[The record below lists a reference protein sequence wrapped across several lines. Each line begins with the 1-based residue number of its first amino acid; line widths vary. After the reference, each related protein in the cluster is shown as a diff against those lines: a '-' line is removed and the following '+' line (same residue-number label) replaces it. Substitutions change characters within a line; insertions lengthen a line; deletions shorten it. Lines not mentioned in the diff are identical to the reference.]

1 MTAKRNQTAITKYTK
16 LVNKHAGLFTL
27 AAVALVIIAIFLF
40 ADRGLIHFY
49 NSYRDKENLLQE
61 IEKLEKKKEQLLI
74 EINKLENDPKEIEKI
89 AREKYNMKKKDEK
102 IYQVE
107 MDKEE

>member
-1 MTAKRNQTAITKYTK
+1 MATNKYQTAISRYTK
-16 LVNKHAGLFTL
+16 LVKQHSGLFTL
-27 AAVALVIIAIFLF
+27 AAVALIIITIFLF

-49 NSYRDKENLLQE
+49 NSYRDKQNLLEE
-61 IEKLEKKKEQLLI
+61 IEQLEKKKEQLLI
-74 EINKLENDPKEIEKI
+74 EIEKLENDPQEIEKI

-107 MDKEE
+107 IDKEE